1 MNGWVVEAVM
11 VIFATVDY
19 TYIVKDSNITVCNT
33 MVDIPDTMHM
43 CKIITQHIISVL
55 WVWL

>member
-19 TYIVKDSNITVCNT
+19 TYIVKDSNTTVCNT
-33 MVDIPDTMHM
+33 MVDISDTMHT